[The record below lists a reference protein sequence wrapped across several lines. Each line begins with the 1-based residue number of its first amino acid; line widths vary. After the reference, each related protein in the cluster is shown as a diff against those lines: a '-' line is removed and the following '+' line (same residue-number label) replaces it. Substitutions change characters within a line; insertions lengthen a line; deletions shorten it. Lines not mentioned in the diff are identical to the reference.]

1 MNEKPYNPGMS
12 EEAWD
17 KLHELIA
24 RLSIKYASKIENS
37 EDGEGDEEVNDDNT
51 NNRS

>member
-12 EEAWD
+12 EEAWNN
-17 KLHELIA
+17 LHKLIA
-24 RLSIKYASKIENS
+24 RLSIKYANKIGN
-37 EDGEGDEEVNDDNT
+37 EEVEEETNDNA